1 MKNCNNYI
9 HTVNSCHNSMKN
21 LHYSE
26 QEHYILNG
34 IVKVV
39 YVNVLS
45 ELELWWKNGRMDI
58 YEFIHL

>member
-1 MKNCNNYI
+1 
-9 HTVNSCHNSMKN
+9 MKN